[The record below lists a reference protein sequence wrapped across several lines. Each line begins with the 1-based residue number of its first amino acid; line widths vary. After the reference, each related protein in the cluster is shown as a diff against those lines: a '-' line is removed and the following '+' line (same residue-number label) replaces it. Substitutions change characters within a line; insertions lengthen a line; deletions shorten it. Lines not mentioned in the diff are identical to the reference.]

1 MPQILLKKINSANS
15 YKNNNY
21 NYNINN
27 KPSKNERDHFISQPL
42 GVHHRQT
49 QKDKKKYFSCV
60 LCFFLI
66 NHYAPRREKMRLDF
80 DILRSVTNS

>member
-49 QKDKKKYFSCV
+49 QKDKKNTFRVFYV
-60 LCFFLI
+60 FF
-66 NHYAPRREKMRLDF
+66 N
-80 DILRSVTNS
+80 